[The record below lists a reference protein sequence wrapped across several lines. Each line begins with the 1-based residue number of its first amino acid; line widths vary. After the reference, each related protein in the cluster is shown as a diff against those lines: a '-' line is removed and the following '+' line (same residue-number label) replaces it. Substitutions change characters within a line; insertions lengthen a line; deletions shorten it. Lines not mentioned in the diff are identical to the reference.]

1 MFAYFTGNIWAVW
14 LIIAIVCMIVE
25 LTSFDFFITCFAIG
39 ALGAMLVSFTGC
51 PLWVDV
57 VVWAIV
63 SVLSLCFVRPVL
75 TKYLHH
81 PSHKRKSN
89 ADALIGRHG
98 VVTEKINPH
107 GYGYV
112 RIDGDEWR
120 SVTLDGSAIEAGTN
134 VEVVARESI
143 ILTVKQV

>member
-1 MFAYFTGNIWAVW
+1 MFEYFTGNVWAVW

-39 ALGAMLVSFTGC
+39 ALGAMLVSFLGT
-51 PLWVDV
+51 PFWVDV
-57 VVWAIV
+57 IVWAAV

-81 PSHKRKSN
+81 PSHKRQSN
-89 ADALIGRHG
+89 ADALIGRRG
-98 VVTEKINPH
+98 VVTEKINPN

-120 SVTLDGSAIEAGTN
+120 SVTQDGHPIEAGHT
-134 VEVVARESI
+134 VEVLSRESI
-143 ILTVKQV
+143 ILTVEEV